1 MSKKRIIIITIVVV
15 LIIVLT
21 LWISGI
27 IPKQIARISATNYLK
42 KNFPKMQL
50 EYVDIEWSSSYG
62 GYSIR
67 FKDPNNEIHSFIMNN
82 KYFPINIGQGLFGFE
97 EEYREKYGEENDNMR
112 ATIKAV
118 VVKVNE
124 NNLLAMGIENGTE
137 LYSIGIKNTEDI
149 EFKKGQEILI
159 YFNGDVM
166 ETYPAQLG
174 NIGKIEILK
183 EQSDVQ
189 IPDDILRFCYNSK
202 DNVTITISE
211 LSNSG
216 ITLNIVDTNELP
228 YNYAHSYIINKK
240 VKNENYTGVGEQI
253 GENTNNSTAGYTGTG
268 TEYIWKE
275 LDKISDISSESTE
288 ETLTYN
294 LPNIKEGEDYYLI
307 DGRKFN
313 WTKLYGTLGER

>member
-1 MSKKRIIIITIVVV
+1 MGKKRIITITIVVV
-15 LIIVLT
+15 LIIILA

-50 EYVDIEWSSSYG
+50 EYVDIEWSSSFG

-67 FKDPNNEIHSFIMNN
+67 FKDQNNEIYSFIMNN

-216 ITLNIVDTNELP
+216 ITLNITDTNELP

-275 LDKISDISSESTE
+275 LDKVSDISSESTE
-288 ETLTYN
+288 ETLIYN
-294 LPNIKEGEDYYLI
+294 LPNMKEGEDYLI
-307 DGRKFN
+307 EGRKFN